1 MARSRKRSGSSDT
14 PKLPDRPTF
23 FIDRCLG
30 RNAFPR
36 PLIDAGLLVE
46 LHDDHFASD
55 CRDEEWLGEVGRR
68 GWIVITRDLRIRY
81 RAVEREAVVANH
93 VRVISLTARRRSA
106 EDLGHAFVASI
117 RAVDRFIERTPG
129 PFIATMSASGE
140 LRVVRDGR

>member
-14 PKLPDRPTF
+14 PNPPDRLIY

-30 RNAFPR
+30 KHAFPR

-46 LHDDHFASD
+46 LHDDHFAPD
-55 CRDEEWLGEVGRR
+55 CRDEEWLAEVGRR

-81 RAVEREAVVANH
+81 RVVEREAVLANG

-106 EDLGHAFVASI
+106 EDLGRAFA
-117 RAVDRFIERTPG
+117 AAAGTAERFIQRTPG
-129 PFIATMSASGE
+129 PFIATMSGSGE
-140 LRVVRDGR
+140 LKLVGDRI